1 MAARFAIAIGPLVV
15 VVAAHGSGGAL
26 ATVSVSLNRT
36 TLPAIATIL
45 AVIAILNSA
54 SPEPHKATKP
64 SRPHAAASATAGQ
77 VGVVEAFFT
86 AINDRDWQRVWQ
98 LGGKNLGTGKYST
111 YHAMI
116 SGYRCTDRDVLV
128 RQPHVERGGCVGLVP
143 RVRGQWRRARR
154 TALRVQLCSA
164 RQRDRIRTVSR
175 ERKPP
180 AGMLN
185 CLRPSAPALG
195 GPRGTMTGEHLGNS

>member
-1 MAARFAIAIGPLVV
+1 MISHLPEWLRFAIAIGPLVV

-128 RQPHVERGGCVGLVP
+128 GSPTSNGEVVSGSFRAYEANGAAHAVQRYVFSYV
-143 RVRGQWRRARR
+143 VRGS
-154 TALRVQLCSA
+154 V
-164 RQRDRIRTVSR
+164 IVSGQFHVSGS
-175 ERKPP
+175 PP
-180 AGMLN
+180 PG
-185 CLRPSAPALG
+185 C
-195 GPRGTMTGEHLGNS
+195 